1 MTRQRAL
8 PRRLTRATGRGD
20 ACGEPCLEFDDASR
34 DPGAFELDVGQS
46 CFVPCQLLSQDA
58 VVRIGHHVSGPRA
71 SPLSSRRGY
80 VTEGSSPKN
89 PFRRAP
95 NGKY

>member
-46 CFVPCQLLSQDA
+46 
-58 VVRIGHHVSGPRA
+58 
-71 SPLSSRRGY
+71 RRGY